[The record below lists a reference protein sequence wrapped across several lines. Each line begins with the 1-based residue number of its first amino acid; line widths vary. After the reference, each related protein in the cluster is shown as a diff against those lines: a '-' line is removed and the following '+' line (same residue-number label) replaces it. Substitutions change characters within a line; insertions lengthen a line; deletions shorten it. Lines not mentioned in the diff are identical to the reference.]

1 MRHSQRQRT
10 IWKITKTTQTVRFM
24 LHYNSKFLKNSKSLA
39 VHLIVHISL
48 SMRVYNLG
56 IVPRERQLVS
66 SLEIDS
72 ISQICASSLPALE
85 AGKDMAFQNPL
96 RFDKNMSDVECSSS
110 APDSTGTHLDGKDK
124 DESGVD
130 VSEFLTFK
138 SIADDETHSANNNNL
153 FPYQG
158 FDPFRVVFKVQIL
171 HIGFIF

>member
-1 MRHSQRQRT
+1 
-10 IWKITKTTQTVRFM
+10 
-24 LHYNSKFLKNSKSLA
+24 
-39 VHLIVHISL
+39 
-48 SMRVYNLG
+48 MRVYNLG

-138 SIADDETHSANNNNL
+138 SIADDETHSANNNNH